1 MPANLPPQYYELE
14 REFRAEK
21 DVREKLR
28 LAQELLV
35 LMPKHKGT
43 DKLQA
48 DMKAKISQL
57 KKQVEA
63 GGEAKHGAHHVKTF
77 DHIEREGAGQIIL
90 IGPPNSGKS
99 SLLESLTHAKPL
111 VADYPYTTRE
121 PMAGMMEFE
130 TVQLQLID
138 TPPISGE
145 QFENYLTNLIRLAD
159 TVVLVADMTSKKL
172 ADEFKFIIKLLE
184 EKRIMFKAD
193 KSVQGEDPR
202 FSYKRTIV
210 AAHKSFEEDNSAN
223 RKVLDEIFPKFKIV
237 ETSVL
242 DEKSLTDF
250 KKAVFESLEIMRVYT
265 KRVGA
270 EVEIRDPIILHIGG
284 TVAEAAATLHKDF
297 VAKLKFAR
305 VWGEGKFEGQRVHN
319 EFVLSDKDVVEFH
332 I

>member
-14 REFRAEK
+14 REFRAET

-63 GGEAKHGAHHVKTF
+63 GGEAHHGAHHVKTF

-99 SLLESLTHAKPL
+99 SLVESLTHARPL

-121 PMAGMMEFE
+121 PMTGMMEFE

-138 TPPISGE
+138 TPPISDE

-159 TVVLVADMTSKKL
+159 TVVLVADVTSKKM
-172 ADEFKFIIKLLE
+172 ADELRFIVKSLE
-184 EKRIMFKAD
+184 EKRIIFKPD
-193 KSVQGEDPR
+193 KFSHLDPR
-202 FSYKRTIV
+202 NSYKRTII
-210 AAHKSFEEDNSAN
+210 AAHKSFEDDTAV
-223 RKVLDEIFPKFKIV
+223 RRQVLEQLFPGFKIV
-237 ETSVL
+237 DTSIL
-242 DEKSLTDF
+242 EEKSLNEF
-250 KKAVFESLEIMRVYT
+250 KKAVFESLGIMRVYT

-270 EVEIRDPIILHIGG
+270 EVEIRDPIILPIGG
-284 TVAEAAATLHKDF
+284 TVEQAATVLHKDF

-305 VWGEGKFEGQRVHN
+305 VWGAGKFEGQRVHN